1 LLYDGKKIEK
11 KAFGSR
17 IRSSSVYISCTFL
30 SVSPICLVYKK
41 NSLSGLH
48 DFESF
53 LFSLFVYPRGNKAP
67 NNSRFVCILCR
78 LLYTLLFAYLSF
90 SLSHSSVR
98 AFVLFLSAQFMSSAR
113 EADFHYFLL
122 SFSHTR
128 CPSRSI
134 TISFLSFSFWTD

>member
-1 LLYDGKKIEK
+1 MKTRKSKKI
-11 KAFGSR
+11 FGSC
-17 IRSSSVYISCTFL
+17 IRSSFVYISCAFF
-30 SVSPICLVYKK
+30 SVSSIYHTYEK
-41 NSLSGLH
+41 NPLNGLH
-48 DFESF
+48 DFKSF
-53 LFSLFVYPRGNKAP
+53 LSFRCLFVPGAIKRRTT
-67 NNSRFVCILCR
+67 RFVCISCH
-78 LLYTLLFAYLSF
+78 LLYTLLFVYLSF

-134 TISFLSFSFWTD
+134 TISFLSFSFWTE